1 MLRLLGLLFKLLGI
15 RLIKASC
22 YSIKTSWYSI
32 KASWYLTRASGYSI
46 IKATNGK
53 EAIELIE
60 NHSPDLI
67 ILDWMMPKM
76 SGIDVCRTLRSRSE
90 TKQIPIII
98 LSARS
103 EDSDKSL
110 GLDTGADD
118 YISKPFSPKE
128 LISRVKALLR
138 RARPALVNDIL
149 QHNDL
154 TLSLSEMTVTY
165 KNKYVKLGPK
175 EFKLLTLLMERPGHV
190 FSRSRLLDQVW
201 GHGVYVEER
210 TVDVHMS
217 RLRKALKTASE
228 DNSDPIRTIRD
239 GGYGLLT
246 NKII

>member
-1 MLRLLGLLFKLLGI
+1 MKTCI
-15 RLIKASC
+15 LIADDEPNQLELMDFN
-22 YSIKTSWYSI
+22 
-32 KASWYLTRASGYSI
+32 LTNAGFSI
-46 IKATNGK
+46 IKASNGIH
-53 EAIELIE
+53 ALELIE

-90 TKQIPIII
+90 TRQIPIII

-154 TLSLSEMTVTY
+154 TLSLSEMKVTY
-165 KNKYVKLGPK
+165 KNNTVKLGPK
-175 EFKLLTLLMERPGHV
+175 EFKLLTLLMERPGHI
-190 FSRSRLLDQVW
+190 FSRGKLLDLVW

-210 TVDVHMS
+210 TVDVHIG
-217 RLRKALKTASE
+217 RLRKALNRGKDA
-228 DNSDPIRTIRD
+228 DPIRTVH
-239 GGYGLLT
+239 GVGYSLDET
-246 NKII
+246 YKKK

>member
-1 MLRLLGLLFKLLGI
+1 MNANI
-15 RLIKASC
+15 LIADDEPNQLELMSFNL
-22 YSIKTSWYSI
+22 SN
-32 KASWYLTRASGYSI
+32 AGYSV

-76 SGIDVCRTLRSRSE
+76 SGIDVCRVLRSRSE

-154 TLSLSEMTVTY
+154 TLSLSEMKVTF
-165 KNKYVKLGPK
+165 KNNNVKLGPK
-175 EFKLLTLLMERPGHV
+175 EFKLLTLLMERPGHI
-190 FSRSRLLDQVW
+190 FSRGKLLDLVW

-217 RLRKALKTASE
+217 RLRKALKTASDE
-228 DNSDPIRTIRD
+228 NLDPIRTVRD
-239 GGYGLLT
+239 GGYGLFT

>member
-1 MLRLLGLLFKLLGI
+1 MNANI
-15 RLIKASC
+15 LIADDEPNQLELMSFNL
-22 YSIKTSWYSI
+22 SN
-32 KASWYLTRASGYSI
+32 AGYSI
-46 IKATNGK
+46 IKAANGK

-90 TKQIPIII
+90 TKHIPIII

-154 TLSLSEMTVTY
+154 TLSLSEMKVTY
-165 KNKYVKLGPK
+165 KNNDVKLGPK
-175 EFKLLTLLMERPGHV
+175 EFKLLTLLMERPGHI
-190 FSRSRLLDQVW
+190 FSRGKLLDMVW

-217 RLRKALKTASE
+217 RLRKALKTASDE
-228 DNSDPIRTIRD
+228 NLDPIRTVRD
-239 GGYGLLT
+239 GGYGLFT

>member
-1 MLRLLGLLFKLLGI
+1 
-15 RLIKASC
+15 
-22 YSIKTSWYSI
+22 
-32 KASWYLTRASGYSI
+32 
-46 IKATNGK
+46 
-53 EAIELIE
+53 
-60 NHSPDLI
+60 
-67 ILDWMMPKM
+67 MPKM

-154 TLSLSEMTVTY
+154 TL
-165 KNKYVKLGPK
+165 
-175 EFKLLTLLMERPGHV
+175 
-190 FSRSRLLDQVW
+190 
-201 GHGVYVEER
+201 
-210 TVDVHMS
+210 
-217 RLRKALKTASE
+217 
-228 DNSDPIRTIRD
+228 
-239 GGYGLLT
+239 
-246 NKII
+246 

>member
-1 MLRLLGLLFKLLGI
+1 METSI
-15 RLIKASC
+15 LIADDEPNQLELMDFNLKGA
-22 YSIKTSWYSI
+22 
-32 KASWYLTRASGYSI
+32 GFSI
-46 IKATNGK
+46 IKASNGL
-53 EAIELIE
+53 EALELIE

-90 TKQIPIII
+90 TKQTPIII

-128 LISRVKALLR
+128 LVSRVKALLR

-154 TLSLSEMTVTY
+154 TLSLSEMKVTY
-165 KNKYVKLGPK
+165 KNNNVKLGPK
-175 EFKLLTLLMERPGHV
+175 EFKLLTLLMERPGHI
-190 FSRSRLLDQVW
+190 FSRGKLLDLVW

-217 RLRKALKTASE
+217 RLRKALKTASTE
-228 DNSDPIRTIRD
+228 NLDPIRTVRD
-239 GGYGLLT
+239 GGYGLFT

>member
-1 MLRLLGLLFKLLGI
+1 MNANI
-15 RLIKASC
+15 LIADDEPNQLELMSFN
-22 YSIKTSWYSI
+22 
-32 KASWYLTRASGYSI
+32 LTNAGYSI

-128 LISRVKALLR
+128 FISRVKALLR
-138 RARPALVNDIL
+138 RSKPSLVNDVL
-149 QHNDL
+149 QHNGL

-165 KNKYVKLGPK
+165 HNKNVKLGPK

-190 FSRSRLLDQVW
+190 FSRSKLLDQVW

-210 TVDVHMS
+210 TVDVYMS
-217 RLRKALKTASE
+217 RLRKSLKSVSE
-228 DNSDPIRTIRD
+228 DNLDPIRTVRD

-246 NKII
+246 NIII

>member
-1 MLRLLGLLFKLLGI
+1 MNANI
-15 RLIKASC
+15 LIADDEPNQLELMSFNL
-22 YSIKTSWYSI
+22 SN
-32 KASWYLTRASGYSI
+32 AGYSI

-103 EDSDKSL
+103 DESDKSL
-110 GLDTGADD
+110 GLDIGADD

-128 LISRVKALLR
+128 LISRVNALLR
-138 RARPALVNDIL
+138 RSRPALINNIL
-149 QHNDL
+149 EHENL
-154 TLSLSEMTVTY
+154 KISLNEMTVTY
-165 KNKYVKLGPK
+165 FDKDVKLGPK
-175 EFKLLTLLMERPGHV
+175 EFKLLTLLMERPGHI
-190 FSRSRLLDQVW
+190 FSRGKLLDMVW
-201 GHGVYVEER
+201 GYGVYVEER

-217 RLRKALKTASE
+217 RLRKALKMASDE
-228 DNSDPIRTIRD
+228 NLDPIRTVRD
-239 GGYGLLT
+239 GGYGLFT

>member
-1 MLRLLGLLFKLLGI
+1 MDITILIADDEPNQLELMDYNLRNAGFAI
-15 RLIKASC
+15 IKAS
-22 YSIKTSWYSI
+22 
-32 KASWYLTRASGYSI
+32 
-46 IKATNGK
+46 NGL
-53 EAIELIE
+53 EALELIE

-90 TKQIPIII
+90 TKLLPIII

-128 LISRVKALLR
+128 LLSRVKALLR
-138 RARPALVNDIL
+138 RSRPALVNDIL
-149 QHNDL
+149 KHNNL
-154 TLSLSEMTVTY
+154 TLSLGEMEVTY
-165 KNKYVKLGPK
+165 FDKEVKLGPK
-175 EFKLLTLLMERPGHV
+175 EFKLLTLLMERPGHI
-190 FSRSRLLDQVW
+190 FSRGKLLDLVW

-217 RLRKALKTASE
+217 RLRKALKTSSKE
-228 DNSDPIRTIRD
+228 NIDPIRTVRD
-239 GGYGLLT
+239 GGYGLFT

>member
-1 MLRLLGLLFKLLGI
+1 MNANI
-15 RLIKASC
+15 LIADDEPNQLELMSFNL
-22 YSIKTSWYSI
+22 SN
-32 KASWYLTRASGYSI
+32 AGYSI

-60 NHSPDLI
+60 NHFPDLI

-154 TLSLSEMTVTY
+154 TLSLSEMKVTY
-165 KNKYVKLGPK
+165 KNNNVKLGPK
-175 EFKLLTLLMERPGHV
+175 EFKLLTLLMERPGHI
-190 FSRSRLLDQVW
+190 FSRGKLLDLVW

-217 RLRKALKTASE
+217 RLRKALKTASNE
-228 DNSDPIRTIRD
+228 NLDPIRTVRD
-239 GGYGLLT
+239 GGYGLFT

>member
-1 MLRLLGLLFKLLGI
+1 MNANI
-15 RLIKASC
+15 LIADDEPNQLELMSFNL
-22 YSIKTSWYSI
+22 SN
-32 KASWYLTRASGYSI
+32 AGYSI
-46 IKATNGK
+46 IKASNGK

-154 TLSLSEMTVTY
+154 TLSLSEMNVTY
-165 KNKYVKLGPK
+165 KNNNVKLGPK
-175 EFKLLTLLMERPGHV
+175 EFKLLTLLMERPGHI
-190 FSRSRLLDQVW
+190 FSRGKLLDLVW

-217 RLRKALKTASE
+217 RLRKALKTASDE
-228 DNSDPIRTIRD
+228 NLDPIRTVRD
-239 GGYGLLT
+239 GGYGLFT

>member
-1 MLRLLGLLFKLLGI
+1 METSI
-15 RLIKASC
+15 LIADDEPNQLELMDFNLKGA
-22 YSIKTSWYSI
+22 
-32 KASWYLTRASGYSI
+32 GFSI
-46 IKATNGK
+46 IKASNGL
-53 EAIELIE
+53 EALELIE

-128 LISRVKALLR
+128 LVSRVKALLR

-154 TLSLSEMTVTY
+154 TLSLSEMKVTY
-165 KNKYVKLGPK
+165 KNNNVKLGPK
-175 EFKLLTLLMERPGHV
+175 EFKLLTLLMERPGHI
-190 FSRSRLLDQVW
+190 FSRGKLLDLVW

-217 RLRKALKTASE
+217 RLRKALKTASTE
-228 DNSDPIRTIRD
+228 NLDPIRTVRD
-239 GGYGLLT
+239 GGYGLFT

>member
-1 MLRLLGLLFKLLGI
+1 METSI
-15 RLIKASC
+15 LIADDEPNQLELMHFNLKGA
-22 YSIKTSWYSI
+22 
-32 KASWYLTRASGYSI
+32 GFSI
-46 IKATNGK
+46 IKASNGL
-53 EAIELIE
+53 EALELIE

-128 LISRVKALLR
+128 LVSRVKALLR

-154 TLSLSEMTVTY
+154 TLSLSEMKVTY
-165 KNKYVKLGPK
+165 KNNNVKLGPK
-175 EFKLLTLLMERPGHV
+175 EFKLLTLLMERPGHI
-190 FSRSRLLDQVW
+190 FSRGKLLDLVW

-217 RLRKALKTASE
+217 RLRKALKTAST
-228 DNSDPIRTIRD
+228 DNLDPIRTVRD
-239 GGYGLLT
+239 GGYGLFT

>member
-1 MLRLLGLLFKLLGI
+1 MNANI
-15 RLIKASC
+15 LIADDEPNQLELMSFNL
-22 YSIKTSWYSI
+22 SN
-32 KASWYLTRASGYSI
+32 AGYSI

-76 SGIDVCRTLRSRSE
+76 SGIDVCRTLRSRPE

-154 TLSLSEMTVTY
+154 TLSLSEMNVTY
-165 KNKYVKLGPK
+165 KNNNVKLGPK
-175 EFKLLTLLMERPGHV
+175 EFKLLTLLMERPGHI
-190 FSRSRLLDQVW
+190 FSRGKLLDMVW

-217 RLRKALKTASE
+217 RLRKALKTASDE
-228 DNSDPIRTIRD
+228 NLDPIRTVRD
-239 GGYGLLT
+239 GGYGLFT
-246 NKII
+246 IKII

>member
-1 MLRLLGLLFKLLGI
+1 MNI
-15 RLIKASC
+15 NILIADDEPNQLELMSFNL
-22 YSIKTSWYSI
+22 SN
-32 KASWYLTRASGYSI
+32 AGYSI

-149 QHNDL
+149 QYNDL
-154 TLSLSEMTVTY
+154 TLSLSEMKVTY
-165 KNKYVKLGPK
+165 KNNNVKLGPK
-175 EFKLLTLLMERPGHV
+175 EFKLLTLLMERPGHI
-190 FSRSRLLDQVW
+190 FSRGKLLDMVW

-217 RLRKALKTASE
+217 RLRKALKTASDE
-228 DNSDPIRTIRD
+228 NLDPIRTVRD
-239 GGYGLLT
+239 GGYGLFT
-246 NKII
+246 NNII

>member
-1 MLRLLGLLFKLLGI
+1 MNANI
-15 RLIKASC
+15 LIADDEPNQLELMSFNL
-22 YSIKTSWYSI
+22 SN
-32 KASWYLTRASGYSI
+32 AGYSI

-154 TLSLSEMTVTY
+154 TLSLSEMKVTY
-165 KNKYVKLGPK
+165 KNNNVKLGPK
-175 EFKLLTLLMERPGHV
+175 EFKLLTLLMERPGHI
-190 FSRSRLLDQVW
+190 FSRGKLLDLVW

-217 RLRKALKTASE
+217 RIRKALKTASDE
-228 DNSDPIRTIRD
+228 NLDPIRTVRD
-239 GGYGLLT
+239 GGYGLFT

>member
-1 MLRLLGLLFKLLGI
+1 MKTNILIADDEPNQLELMSFNLESSGFST
-15 RLIKASC
+15 IKA
-22 YSIKTSWYSI
+22 
-32 KASWYLTRASGYSI
+32 R
-46 IKATNGK
+46 NGK
-53 EAIELIE
+53 DALQLIE
-60 NHSPDLI
+60 DHSPDLV
-67 ILDWMMPKM
+67 ILDWMMPYI
-76 SGIDVCRTLRSRSE
+76 SGIDLCRTLRSRSE
-90 TKQIPIII
+90 TKLLPIII

-128 LISRVKALLR
+128 LISRVNALLR
-138 RARPALVNDIL
+138 RSRPALVNEIL
-149 QHNDL
+149 EHQGL
-154 TLSLSEMTVTY
+154 KLSLSEMSVY
-165 KNKYVKLGPK
+165 VNNKNVKLGPK

-190 FSRSRLLDQVW
+190 FSRSKLLDLVW

-228 DNSDPIRTIRD
+228 DNLDPIRTVRD

-246 NKII
+246 NQVI